1 VALVHG
7 LEESHLGV
15 TGQVN
20 VLSAVRNQLHKSS
33 RHFDISQENNFGRRT
48 GLRARLRR

>member
-20 VLSAVRNQLHKSS
+20 VLCAVRDKLHKSS
-33 RHFDISQENNFGRRT
+33 CHGRVCTIPQENNLT
-48 GLRARLRR
+48 